1 MSSLHL
7 RAPAGSLHKP
17 GPAERWLRQLH
28 PGTIRPPRADSA
40 REPLRPQTK
49 FPKYHDQ
56 NEKHQRS
63 RGKCL
68 FRTYWIPNTRC
79 SLGFLV
85 IKTPAALLVLLVS
98 RNISSGSC
106 SQGTKISPFFSPK
119 RNQAEEQS
127 FCIAQ
132 SLLPTSISHR
142 GHREGT
148 GGGVPRQR
156 CHWTFI
162 MLSPQKW
169 FSSQAQFAAP
179 LTFAFG
185 AFNFHLTVFTFAQG
199 WMERSLWPWEQALLT
214 QTHFSISLKWKM
226 HSSKKKKK
234 KHS

>member
-7 RAPAGSLHKP
+7 RAPAASLHKP

-106 SQGTKISPFFSPK
+106 SQGTKISPFFPQNAIRQRSSRSALHSPSS
-119 RNQAEEQS
+119 QPA
-127 FCIAQ
+127 F
-132 SLLPTSISHR
+132 LT
-142 GHREGT
+142 GGT
-148 GGGVPRQR
+148 GRALVVVFPGSGV
-156 CHWTFI
+156 T
-162 MLSPQKW
+162 
-169 FSSQAQFAAP
+169 
-179 LTFAFG
+179 G
-185 AFNFHLTVFTFAQG
+185 
-199 WMERSLWPWEQALLT
+199 
-214 QTHFSISLKWKM
+214 
-226 HSSKKKKK
+226 HSSCYHPKNGFPLRPSLQ
-234 KHS
+234 HH